1 MLVNVNQVLF
11 DMNDMPISDADGKEA
26 TLRKV
31 SIEALA
37 ATYQDESTLSGEEKL
52 KRFEL
57 AMKVKNTPTPID
69 LTVEEVATIK
79 KLIGKAFGVIVVG
92 QAWKMLEGSN

>member
-1 MLVNVNQVLF
+1 MLIDLNQVLL
-11 DMNDMPISDADGKEA
+11 DMNDEPIKDGDKNA

-31 SIEALA
+31 AIEALVA
-37 ATYQDESTLSGEEKL
+37 SYQDESTLSGEEKL

-69 LTVEEVATIK
+69 LTVEEVGTIK
-79 KLIGKAFGVIVVG
+79 KLIGKAFGVLVVG
-92 QAWKMLEGSN
+92 QVWNMLEGK